1 LALAHRFPQAQVTGL
16 DVSEDALD
24 LARENGLVQGLE
36 VDWLHRDFLRSWA
49 DLGAFDVVISNP
61 PYIPQRERLA
71 LASHVIHHEPA
82 LALFVPDERPLLH
95 YEALT
100 HAAEHGLLHPG
111 GLLAMECHTDFV
123 AEVAALGT
131 KDRWR
136 RVDSLEDLQGRPR
149 FVLRER
155 WPD

>member
-1 LALAHRFPQAQVTGL
+1 
-16 DVSEDALD
+16 
-24 LARENGLVQGLE
+24 
-36 VDWLHRDFLRSWA
+36 
-49 DLGAFDVVISNP
+49 
-61 PYIPQRERLA
+61 
-71 LASHVIHHEPA
+71 VIHHEPA

-100 HAAEHGLLHPG
+100 HAAEHGLLHLG